1 MNCEEINYDSIC
13 AHIPHVIQ
21 TLFNPNILASTTL
34 VEIRDAFR
42 INQMQGKAWLL
53 DNIHHVDR
61 NSKVLVIGSWLGFS
75 SYCLYKQGFHNITET
90 DPDSRLELMA
100 RYINKEN
107 KSFKHLNS
115 DVNDIDLSG
124 YDLIINTSCEHISDN
139 TWFDKIQPETTVVLQ
154 STNLKCPDH
163 VNTVDSLVHM
173 KMKYPLNLSYADK
186 LVFSPTFTRYMLIG
200 QKVS

>member
-1 MNCEEINYDSIC
+1 MNSEEINYDSIC
-13 AHIPHVIQ
+13 AHIPYVIQ
-21 TLFNPNILASTTL
+21 TLYNPNILVSTTL

-42 INQMQGKAWLL
+42 IHQMQGKAWLL
-53 DNIHHVDR
+53 DNIQHVDR

-75 SYCLYKQGFHNITET
+75 SYCLYKEGFKNITET

-100 RYINKEN
+100 RYVNKEN
-107 KSFKHLNS
+107 KSFKHLNN
-115 DVNDIDLSG
+115 DVNDIDLSE
-124 YDLIINTSCEHISDN
+124 YDLVINTSCEHISDN
-139 TWFDKIQPETTVVLQ
+139 SWFDKIKPETTVVLQ

-173 KMKYPLNLSYADK
+173 KMKYPLKLTYSDK

>member
-1 MNCEEINYDSIC
+1 MNCDEINYDSIC

-42 INQMQGKAWLL
+42 IHQMQGKAWLL
-53 DNIHHVDR
+53 DNIQHVDR
-61 NSKVLVIGSWLGFS
+61 NSKVLIIGSWLGFS
-75 SYCLYKQGFHNITET
+75 SYCLYKEGFRNITET

-100 RYINKEN
+100 RYVNKEN
-107 KSFKHLNS
+107 KSFKHLNN
-115 DVNDIDLSG
+115 DVNDLDLSE
-124 YDLIINTSCEHISDN
+124 YDVIINTSCEHISDN
-139 TWFDKIQPETTVVLQ
+139 SWFDKIKPETIVVLQ
-154 STNLKCPDH
+154 STNLKCSDH